1 MAQVG
6 HGSIIITDLT
16 DTLNTQHFWWT
27 AEGEETPELPG
38 GAYITDTPIKDFRTN
53 PVGGNLLTR
62 SNGLWLRN
70 GVDLLVSLTSEGLV
84 FYTPDQK
91 AAAEIDISGLNILDG
106 AITFQ
111 GDFNEVV
118 NPSNTNPSEYY
129 WYEAEITYIPFAVPE
144 EGNPYELE
152 LYELISGQ
160 YVLTEDTSVIDGKTY
175 YKKNIEYILTIDETV
190 TPGKTYYRASKGCIN
205 LSDYGFNREING
217 VLREDLAFAIGD
229 NFAVNAAG
237 ILYANGA
244 TLSGE
249 VTIDDTLIIS
259 TAAANSILD
268 STTLPDDLEN
278 INNSIISLQ
287 SQVFE
292 GQGKILG
299 SMTFGVE
306 EEYIPFDVPEGGN
319 PQALEL
325 YELVDDEFV
334 LTGDTSAEEGKTY
347 YKLQTNP
354 ALQIKASEDSNS
366 SVKITNTELQFLEG
380 DNKVAS
386 VSNQTLEIT
395 DAVILN
401 KLQFGSFAF
410 IPRENGNLS
419 LKYIGE

>member
-91 AAAEIDISGLNILDG
+91 AAAEIDVSGLNILDG

-111 GDFNEVV
+111 GDFSEVV
-118 NPSNTNPSEYY
+118 NPSIVNPSKYY
-129 WYEAEITYIPFAVPE
+129 WYEKVD
-144 EGNPYELE
+144 NN
-152 LYELISGQ
+152 
-160 YVLTEDTSVIDGKTY
+160 YVLTT
-175 YKKNIEYILTIDETV
+175 DETV

-205 LSDYGFNREING
+205 LSDYGFNREISG

-237 ILYANGA
+237 TLYANGA

-278 INNSIISLQ
+278 ISNSIISLQ

-325 YELVDDEFV
+325 YELVDNEFI
-334 LTGDTSAEEGKTY
+334 LTKDTSVEEGKTY

>member
-1 MAQVG
+1 MEQ
-6 HGSIIITDLT
+6 IY
-16 DTLNTQHFWWT
+16 W
-27 AEGEETPELPG
+27 
-38 GAYITDTPIKDFRTN
+38 
-53 PVGGNLLTR
+53 
-62 SNGLWLRN
+62 
-70 GVDLLVSLTSEGLV
+70 LV

-91 AAAEIDISGLNILDG
+91 AAAEIDTSGLNILDG
-106 AITFQ
+106 SIVFD
-111 GDFNEVV
+111 GNYNGVDKRNYDV
-118 NPSNTNPSEYY
+118 STNPSEYY
-129 WYEAEITYIPFAVPE
+129 WYELFDGEWEVVSEADLE
-144 EGNPYELE
+144 EGTNPYEE
-152 LYELISGQ
+152 EWYELINNE
-160 YVLTEDTSVIDGKTY
+160 YHLTLDTQIIEGKIY
-175 YKKNIEYILTIDETV
+175 YKLVSGNYILTNDQIINSQKD
-190 TPGKTYYRASKGCIN
+190 YYRASKGCIN

-278 INNSIISLQ
+278 ISNSIISLQ

-334 LTGDTSAEEGKTY
+334 LTRDTSAEEGKTY